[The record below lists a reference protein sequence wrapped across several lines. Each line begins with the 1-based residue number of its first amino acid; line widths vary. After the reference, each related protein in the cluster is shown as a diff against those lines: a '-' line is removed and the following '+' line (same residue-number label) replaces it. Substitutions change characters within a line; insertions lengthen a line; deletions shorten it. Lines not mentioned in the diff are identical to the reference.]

1 MNGRSMRMELDGN
14 INNKENIE
22 EISEKRLEEIKQE
35 YPNFM
40 QIYTINDY
48 KKIEQL
54 MNENTYVSEIC
65 EIMGRNVESVRKA
78 IENIVKTKVNIKSY
92 RQNN

>member
-1 MNGRSMRMELDGN
+1 MNGRLMKMELDGN
-14 INNKENIE
+14 INNKENIG

-35 YPNFM
+35 YSNFM
-40 QIYTINDY
+40 QLYTINDY

-54 MNENTYVSEIC
+54 MNENTCVSEIC
-65 EIMGRNVESVRKA
+65 EIMGRNVESVRKV

>member
-1 MNGRSMRMELDGN
+1 MNGRLMKMELDGN
-14 INNKENIE
+14 INNKENIG

-35 YPNFM
+35 FRNFM

-54 MNENTYVSEIC
+54 MNENRSVSEIC
-65 EIMGRNVESVRKA
+65 EIMGRNVESVRKV

-92 RQNN
+92 S